1 MAATHKNMRQE
12 NRPLFVFNQKLIN
25 GSYGRSRFIQVYNY
39 NSLMTEVL
47 SKSGYVGL
55 LPIRV
60 CHLLDFKNSNSHAN
74 LSNILNSLRWFTTA
88 SLKTFFQP
96 ANIQKAI

>member
-55 LPIRV
+55 LPKASVQGLMFIGPQMAHSSRT
-60 CHLLDFKNSNSHAN
+60 
-74 LSNILNSLRWFTTA
+74 ILNGV
-88 SLKTFFQP
+88 
-96 ANIQKAI
+96 

>member
-1 MAATHKNMRQE
+1 LKNFTELAMAATHKNMRQE

-55 LPIRV
+55 LPIRDR
-60 CHLLDFKNSNSHAN
+60 HQI
-74 LSNILNSLRWFTTA
+74 ILQCDQ
-88 SLKTFFQP
+88 LKSQDKP
-96 ANIQKAI
+96 DQKRV